1 MSLQMCIEDE
11 VPWKSCWQAALW
23 AGVCLFTH
31 LTKHHRGPEQEAG
44 NVSSGMSRT
53 FRTMRQL
60 AVIMPLASSGST
72 AYLMLIITRAMASF
86 IKLYLLLL
94 FIRVLLSW
102 FPTFNWDKHPW
113 LALRQVCLPF
123 TAPTIVCSKPE
134 A

>member
-1 MSLQMCIEDE
+1 
-11 VPWKSCWQAALW
+11 
-23 AGVCLFTH
+23 
-31 LTKHHRGPEQEAG
+31 
-44 NVSSGMSRT
+44 MSRT

-86 IKLYLLLL
+86 VKLYLLLL

-123 TAPTIVCSKPE
+123 ARALHRSDHSLLEHSKLKT
-134 A
+134 